1 MPRPTPSSK
10 RPLLI
15 WSSMQISSTRM
26 VERKR
31 IDQRTEAQ
39 ALRALS
45 HRGEENAG
53 RGGKAERRR
62 VMFGGVVR
70 IEAAA
75 VVGFD
80 DLQPLL
86 VERVQRTIVAI
97 EVVEN
102 ADFHSSSS
110 KPRVGV
116 ASSAKARGRTRSA
129 GHAALHDR
137 RVWPILRTCA
147 TCSRKSSE

>member
-70 IEAAA
+70 IETAAI
-75 VVGFD
+75 VGFD

-86 VERVQRTIVAI
+86 VECVQRTIVAI

-102 ADFHSSSS
+102 ADFHSFSRRGLAWACHHRR
-110 KPRVGV
+110 KRAGEQDRPGV
-116 ASSAKARGRTRSA
+116 RSCMIGA
-129 GHAALHDR
+129 CG
-137 RVWPILRTCA
+137 P
-147 TCSRKSSE
+147 S